1 MHPPYVRI
9 KLHFGGVLMDL
20 FKVFICEDE
29 SIVREG
35 LRDMIPWEKYGF
47 EFVGDAPDGE
57 MALPMIRKL
66 KPDVLITDITMPFM
80 DGLSLSKTVTKELPD
95 IKIIVISGYSDF
107 EYARKAIEIGVE
119 QYLLKPITKTDMIN
133 SLEGVRKKIVE
144 ENEQKD
150 YVKLYEQE
158 FKKFERMTHR
168 VFFEKLVEGSLSV
181 EEIYEEADKLRL
193 NLSADGYNFVIF
205 SIRDI
210 DQNAYSGNAS
220 GVTEG
225 LLNQF
230 LQYPDYI
237 IFRCNLFSY
246 AVLIKGDED
255 SLNRMED
262 KCVNMIRE
270 HCEENSASLDWH
282 VAVGDQTRRLSG
294 LSSCYQDANRVFA
307 YRHIFPNQ
315 HIFTSEQLKNEQY
328 APDKIEINKM
338 DAGKF
343 DPMIIRYF
351 VQTGTVNEISTFV
364 DDYLKSVE
372 SGVNSI
378 LFRYYLL
385 VSIRVNVELAL
396 KEAGINQELITDTLP
411 SFDTNV
417 TAEEVRPYM
426 DEALTLAI
434 RMRDAE
440 AQKRGNDIINNAV
453 DYINEHYADEDISLD
468 SVAEEINIST
478 NYLSALF
485 SNKVGLS
492 FVEYITKKRMAKAKI
507 LLRNTSKRSG
517 EIANEIGYKDPR
529 YFSFVFKKNQGCTPS
544 QYRNGEMPE
553 Q

>member
-1 MHPPYVRI
+1 MN
-9 KLHFGGVLMDL
+9 GGHQMEL

-47 EFVGDAPDGE
+47 EFAGDAPDGE
-57 MALPMIRKL
+57 MALPMIRKIR
-66 KPDVLITDITMPFM
+66 PDVLITDITMPFM
-80 DGLSLSKTVTKELPD
+80 DGLSLAKTVTKELPD

-119 QYLLKPITKTDMIN
+119 QYLLKPVTKTDMIN
-133 SLEGVRKKIVE
+133 ALEGTRKKIIE

-150 YVKLYEQE
+150 YVRLYEQE
-158 FKKFERMTHR
+158 FKKFERMSHR
-168 VFFEKLVEGSLSV
+168 AFFEKLVEGTMSV
-181 EEIYEEADKLRL
+181 QEIYEEADKLHI
-193 NLSADGYNFVIF
+193 NLSADGYNIVIF
-205 SIRDI
+205 SIM
-210 DQNAYSGNAS
+210 DQDQSIYSGEAS
-220 GVTEG
+220 GVTEI

-246 AVLIKGDED
+246 AVLIKGDEE
-255 SLNRMED
+255 SLKRMED
-262 KCVNMIRE
+262 KCVKMIRQQ
-270 HCEENSASLDWH
+270 CETSSTKLDWH
-282 VAVGDQTRRLSG
+282 VAVGVATNRLSG
-294 LSSCYQDANRVFA
+294 LSSCYQDANRAFA
-307 YRHIFPNQ
+307 YRHIFPTQ
-315 HIFTSEQLKNEQY
+315 HIFTSEQLKPEQY
-328 APDKIEINKM
+328 VQGEDEINKI

-351 VQTGTVNEISTFV
+351 VQTATLNEIGTFT
-364 DDYLKSVE
+364 DEYMQSLEGSVH
-372 SGVNSI
+372 SI

-396 KEAGINQELITDTLP
+396 KEAGVDSDRIQDMLP
-411 SFDTNV
+411 SFDMNTA
-417 TAEEVRPYM
+417 AEEVRGFLK
-426 DEALTLAI
+426 DVLTVAI
-434 RMRDAE
+434 NLRDAE
-440 AQKRGNDIINNAV
+440 AQKRGNDIIDNAV
-453 DYINEHYADEDISLD
+453 KYINEHYSDEDISLD
-468 SVAEEINIST
+468 SVAEEINISA

-492 FVEYITKKRMAKAKI
+492 FVEYITRKRMARAKI

-544 QYRNGEMPE
+544 QYRNGEIE
-553 Q
+553 DT

>member
-1 MHPPYVRI
+1 ME
-9 KLHFGGVLMDL
+9 L

-80 DGLSLSKTVTKELPD
+80 DGLSLSKTVTKELPN

-119 QYLLKPITKTDMIN
+119 QYLLKPVTKTDMIN
-133 SLEGVRKKIVE
+133 ALEGVRKKITE

-158 FKKFERMTHR
+158 FKKFERLTHR

-181 EEIYEEADKLRL
+181 QEIYEEADKLHL
-193 NLSADGYNFVIF
+193 NLAADGYNIVIF
-205 SIRDI
+205 SIRDL
-210 DQNAYSGNAS
+210 DQSTYSGNAS
-220 GVTEG
+220 GVTEN

-237 IFRCNLFSY
+237 IFRCNIFSY
-246 AVLIKGDED
+246 AVLIKGDEEN
-255 SLNRMED
+255 LKRMED
-262 KCVNMIRE
+262 KCVKMIMQQ
-270 HCEENSASLDWH
+270 CEPSSTLDWH
-282 VAVGDQTRRLSG
+282 VAVGVATNRLSG
-294 LSSCYQDANRVFA
+294 LSSCYQDANRAFA
-307 YRHIFPNQ
+307 YRHIFPSQ
-315 HIFTSEQLKNEQY
+315 HIFTSEQLKTEQY
-328 APDKIEINKM
+328 VPDESQINKI

-351 VQTGTVNEISTFV
+351 VQTGTLNEVDTFT
-364 DDYLKSVE
+364 DEYLQSLE
-372 SGVNSI
+372 SSMHSI

-396 KEAGINQELITDTLP
+396 NEAEVDSEEIANSLP
-411 SFDTNV
+411 TFDTNI
-417 TAEEVRPYM
+417 TAEEVKPYLK
-426 DEALTLAI
+426 EALTVAI
-434 RMRDAE
+434 KMRDAE

-468 SVAEEINIST
+468 SVAEEINISA

-492 FVEYITKKRMAKAKI
+492 FVEYITKKRMAKARI
-507 LLRNTSKRSG
+507 LLRSTSKKSG

-544 QYRNGEMPE
+544 QYRNGETE
-553 Q
+553 EE

>member
-9 KLHFGGVLMDL
+9 KLHFGGFLMDL

-181 EEIYEEADKLRL
+181 EEIYEEADKLHL

>member
-1 MHPPYVRI
+1 
-9 KLHFGGVLMDL
+9 MDL

-80 DGLSLSKTVTKELPD
+80 DGLSLSKTVTKELPN

-119 QYLLKPITKTDMIN
+119 QYLLKPVTKTDMIAA
-133 SLEGVRKKIVE
+133 LEGTRKKIIE

-158 FKKFERMTHR
+158 FKKFERLSHR

-181 EEIYEEADKLRL
+181 QEIYEEADKLHL
-193 NLSADGYNFVIF
+193 NLSADSYNIVIF
-205 SIRDI
+205 SIRDL
-210 DQNAYSGNAS
+210 DQSTYSGDAS
-220 GVTEG
+220 GVTEN
-225 LLNQF
+225 LLNEF

-237 IFRCNLFSY
+237 LFRCNLFSY
-246 AVLIKGDED
+246 AVLIKGDEE
-255 SLNRMED
+255 SLKRMED
-262 KCVNMIRE
+262 KCVKIITRA
-270 HCEENSASLDWH
+270 CEEAGGRLDWH
-282 VAVGDQTRRLSG
+282 VAVGVATNRLSG
-294 LSSCYQDANRVFA
+294 LSSCYQDANRAFA
-307 YRHIFPNQ
+307 YRHIFPMQ
-315 HIFTSEQLKNEQY
+315 HIFTSEQLKPEQY
-328 APDKIEINKM
+328 VSDDSEINKI

-351 VQTGTVNEISTFV
+351 VQTGTINEVGTFTEE
-364 DDYLKSVE
+364 YMQSIENSVH
-372 SGVNSI
+372 SL

-396 KEAGINQELITDTLP
+396 KEADVDSEQILDSLP
-411 SFDTNV
+411 TFDMNTK
-417 TAEEVRPYM
+417 AEEVKGYLN
-426 DEALTLAI
+426 DILQVAI
-434 RMRDAE
+434 QMRDAE
-440 AQKRGNDIINNAV
+440 AQKKGNDIIDNAV
-453 DYINEHYADEDISLD
+453 KYINEHYADEDISLD
-468 SVAEEINIST
+468 SVAEEINISA

-492 FVEYITKKRMAKAKI
+492 FVEYITKKRMARAKI

-544 QYRNGEMPE
+544 QYRNGEIE
-553 Q
+553 ES

>member
-1 MHPPYVRI
+1 
-9 KLHFGGVLMDL
+9 MDL

-47 EFVGDAPDGE
+47 EFAGDAPDGE
-57 MALPMIRKL
+57 MALPMIRKI

-80 DGLSLSKTVTKELPD
+80 DGLSLAKTVTKELPD

-107 EYARKAIEIGVE
+107 EYARKAIQIGVE
-119 QYLLKPITKTDMIN
+119 QYLLKPVTKTDMIN
-133 SLEGVRKKIVE
+133 VLEATRKKIIE

-158 FKKFERMTHR
+158 FKKFERMSHR
-168 VFFEKLVEGSLSV
+168 AFFEKLVEGTMSV
-181 EEIYEEADKLRL
+181 EQIYEEADKLHL
-193 NLSADGYNFVIF
+193 NLSADEYNIVIF
-205 SIRDI
+205 SIM
-210 DQNAYSGNAS
+210 DQDQTTYSGDAS
-220 GVTEG
+220 GVTDS

-230 LQYPDYI
+230 MQYPDYI

-246 AVLIKGDED
+246 AVLIKGDGE
-255 SLNRMED
+255 SLKRMED
-262 KCVNMIRE
+262 KCVKMIRE
-270 HCEENSASLDWH
+270 QCEMSSARLDWH
-282 VAVGDQTRRLSG
+282 VAVGVKTNRLSG
-294 LSSCYQDANRVFA
+294 LSSCYQDANRAFA
-307 YRHIFPNQ
+307 YRHIFPTQ
-315 HIFTSEQLKNEQY
+315 HIFTSEQLKPEQY
-328 APDKIEINKM
+328 VQDEDEINKI

-351 VQTGTVNEISTFV
+351 VQTGTINEIGTFT
-364 DDYLKSVE
+364 DEYMQSLEGSVH
-372 SGVNSI
+372 SI

-396 KEAGINQELITDTLP
+396 KESGVTPEQISDLLP
-411 SFDTNV
+411 TFDMNTA
-417 TAEEVRPYM
+417 AEEVRSYLR
-426 DEALTLAI
+426 DILTVAI
-434 RMRDAE
+434 NLRDTE
-440 AQKRGNDIINNAV
+440 AQKRGNDIIDNAV
-453 DYINEHYADEDISLD
+453 KYINEHYSDEDISLD
-468 SVAEEINIST
+468 SVAEEINISA

-492 FVEYITKKRMAKAKI
+492 FVEYITRKRMARAKI

-544 QYRNGEMPE
+544 QYRNGEIE
-553 Q
+553 ES

>member
-1 MHPPYVRI
+1 
-9 KLHFGGVLMDL
+9 
-20 FKVFICEDE
+20 
-29 SIVREG
+29 
-35 LRDMIPWEKYGF
+35 MIPWEKYGF

-80 DGLSLSKTVTKELPD
+80 DGLSLSKTVTKELPN

-119 QYLLKPITKTDMIN
+119 QYLLKPVTKTDMIN
-133 SLEGVRKKIVE
+133 ALEGVRKKITE

-158 FKKFERMTHR
+158 FKKFERLSHR

-181 EEIYEEADKLRL
+181 QEIYEEADKLHL
-193 NLSADGYNFVIF
+193 NLAADNYNIVIF
-205 SIRDI
+205 SIRDL
-210 DQNAYSGNAS
+210 DQSIYSDNAS
-220 GVTEG
+220 GVTET

-230 LQYPDYI
+230 MQYPDYI

-246 AVLIKGDED
+246 AVLIKGDEEGVK
-255 SLNRMED
+255 RMEE
-262 KCVNMIRE
+262 KCVKMIRQ
-270 HCEENSASLDWH
+270 HCEETSSQLDWH
-282 VAVGDQTRRLSG
+282 VAVGVATNRLSG
-294 LSSCYQDANRVFA
+294 LSACYQDANRAFA

-315 HIFTSEQLKNEQY
+315 HIFTSEQIKTEQFV
-328 APDKIEINKM
+328 AS

-351 VQTGTVNEISTFV
+351 VQTGTQGEVATFA

-372 SGVNSI
+372 ASVNSI

-396 KEAGINQELITDTLP
+396 KEANVDSDQIAAGLP
-411 SFDTNV
+411 TFDTNIQ
-417 TAEEVRPYM
+417 AEEVKGYLT
-426 DEALTLAI
+426 EALTIAI
-434 RMRDAE
+434 KMRDAE

-468 SVAEEINIST
+468 SVAEEINISA
-478 NYLSALF
+478 NYLSAVF

-492 FVEYITKKRMAKAKI
+492 FVEYVTKKRMAKAKI

-544 QYRNGEMPE
+544 QYRNGETGE
-553 Q
+553 E

>member
-1 MHPPYVRI
+1 
-9 KLHFGGVLMDL
+9 MDL

-80 DGLSLSKTVTKELPD
+80 DGLSLSKTVTKELPN

-119 QYLLKPITKTDMIN
+119 QYLLKPVTKTDMIN
-133 SLEGVRKKIVE
+133 ALEGVRKKITE

-158 FKKFERMTHR
+158 FKKFERLSHR

-181 EEIYEEADKLRL
+181 QEIYEEADKLHL
-193 NLSADGYNFVIF
+193 NLSADGYNIVIF
-205 SIRDI
+205 SIRDL
-210 DQNAYSGNAS
+210 DQSTYSDEAS
-220 GVTEG
+220 GVTEN

-246 AVLIKGDED
+246 AVLIKGDEE
-255 SLNRMED
+255 SLKRMEE
-262 KCVNMIRE
+262 KCVKMIGQ
-270 HCEENSASLDWH
+270 HCEQASATLDWH
-282 VAVGDQTRRLSG
+282 VAVGVATNRLSG
-294 LSSCYQDANRVFA
+294 LSSCYQDANRAFA

-315 HIFTSEQLKNEQY
+315 HIFTSEQIKSEQY
-328 APDKIEINKM
+328 VPDESELHKI

-351 VQTGTVNEISTFV
+351 VQTGTAGEVETFA
-364 DDYLKSVE
+364 DDYLKSLE
-372 SGVNSI
+372 SSINSI

-396 KEAGINQELITDTLP
+396 KEADVDSEQIANSLP
-411 SFDTNV
+411 TFDTNI
-417 TAEEVRPYM
+417 TAEEVKPYLN
-426 DEALTLAI
+426 EALSIAI
-434 RMRDAE
+434 KMRDAE

-468 SVAEEINIST
+468 SVAEEINISA

-517 EIANEIGYKDPR
+517 EIANEIGYRDPR

-544 QYRNGEMPE
+544 QYRNGEVTE
-553 Q
+553 

>member
-1 MHPPYVRI
+1 ME
-9 KLHFGGVLMDL
+9 L

-80 DGLSLSKTVTKELPD
+80 DGLSLSKTVTKELPN

-119 QYLLKPITKTDMIN
+119 QYLLKPVTKTDMIN
-133 SLEGVRKKIVE
+133 ALEGVRKKITE

-158 FKKFERMTHR
+158 FKKFERLTHR

-181 EEIYEEADKLRL
+181 QEIYEEADKLHL
-193 NLSADGYNFVIF
+193 NLASDGYNIVIF
-205 SIRDI
+205 SIRDL
-210 DQNAYSGNAS
+210 DQSTYSGNAS
-220 GVTEG
+220 GVTEN
-225 LLNQF
+225 LLNLF
-230 LQYPDYI
+230 MQYPDYI

-246 AVLIKGDED
+246 AVLIKGDEE
-255 SLNRMED
+255 SLQRMED
-262 KCVNMIRE
+262 KCVNMIIQQ
-270 HCEENSASLDWH
+270 CESSPNLDWH
-282 VAVGDQTRRLSG
+282 VAVGAKTNRLSG
-294 LSSCYQDANRVFA
+294 LSSCYQDANRAFA

-315 HIFTSEQLKNEQY
+315 HIFTSEQLKTEQY
-328 APDKIEINKM
+328 VPDENQINKI

-351 VQTGTVNEISTFV
+351 VQTGTINEVGTFA
-364 DDYLKSVE
+364 DEYLQSLE
-372 SGVNSI
+372 GSIHSI

-396 KEAGINQELITDTLP
+396 KEADVDSEQIAENLP
-411 SFDTNV
+411 TFDMNI
-417 TAEEVRPYM
+417 TAEEVKGYLN
-426 DEALTLAI
+426 DALTMAI
-434 RMRDAE
+434 KMRDAE
-440 AQKRGNDIINNAV
+440 AQKKGNDIINNAV
-453 DYINEHYADEDISLD
+453 EYINEHYADEDISLD
-468 SVAEEINIST
+468 SVAEEINISA

-492 FVEYITKKRMAKAKI
+492 FVEYITKKRMARAKI
-507 LLRNTSKRSG
+507 LLRNTSKKSG

-544 QYRNGEMPE
+544 QYRNGEIE
-553 Q
+553 EE

>member
-1 MHPPYVRI
+1 MLELGYVN
-9 KLHFGGVLMDL
+9 GGHLMDL

-80 DGLSLSKTVTKELPD
+80 DGLSLSKTVTKELPN

-119 QYLLKPITKTDMIN
+119 QYLLKPVTKTDMIN
-133 SLEGVRKKIVE
+133 ALEGVRKKITE

-158 FKKFERMTHR
+158 FKKFERLTHR

-181 EEIYEEADKLRL
+181 QEIYEEADKLHL
-193 NLSADGYNFVIF
+193 NLSADAYNIVIF
-205 SIRDI
+205 SIRDH
-210 DQNAYSGNAS
+210 DQSTYSDNAS
-220 GVTEG
+220 GVTES

-230 LQYPDYI
+230 MQYPDYI

-246 AVLIKGDED
+246 AVLIKGDDE
-255 SLNRMED
+255 SVKRMED
-262 KCVNMIRE
+262 KCVKMIRQ
-270 HCEENSASLDWH
+270 HCEETPSQLDWH
-282 VAVGDQTRRLSG
+282 VAVGASTNRLSG
-294 LSSCYQDANRVFA
+294 LSSCYQDANRAFA

-315 HIFTSEQLKNEQY
+315 HIFTSEQLKTEQFI
-328 APDKIEINKM
+328 ANDTEINKI

-351 VQTGTVNEISTFV
+351 VQTGTGAEVETFA

-372 SGVNSI
+372 ASVNSI

-396 KEAGINQELITDTLP
+396 KEANVDSELIASSLP
-411 SFDTNV
+411 TFDTNIQ
-417 TAEEVRPYM
+417 ADEVKGYLT
-426 DEALTLAI
+426 EALTIAI
-434 RMRDAE
+434 KMRDAE

-468 SVAEEINIST
+468 SVAEEINISA
-478 NYLSALF
+478 NYLSAVF

-507 LLRNTSKRSG
+507 LLRNTSKKSG

-544 QYRNGEMPE
+544 QYRNGEVPE
-553 Q
+553 E

>member
-1 MHPPYVRI
+1 M
-9 KLHFGGVLMDL
+9 K
-20 FKVFICEDE
+20 
-29 SIVREG
+29 
-35 LRDMIPWEKYGF
+35 
-47 EFVGDAPDGE
+47 DAPDGE

-80 DGLSLSKTVTKELPD
+80 DGLSLSKTVTKELPN

-119 QYLLKPITKTDMIN
+119 QYLLKPVTKTDMIN
-133 SLEGVRKKIVE
+133 ALEGVRKKITE

-158 FKKFERMTHR
+158 FKKFERLTHR

-181 EEIYEEADKLRL
+181 QEIYEEADKLHL
-193 NLSADGYNFVIF
+193 NLSADAYNIVIF
-205 SIRDI
+205 SIRDL
-210 DQNAYSGNAS
+210 DQSTYSDNAS
-220 GVTEG
+220 GVTES

-230 LQYPDYI
+230 MQYPDYI

-246 AVLIKGDED
+246 AVLIKGDDE
-255 SLNRMED
+255 SVKRMED
-262 KCVNMIRE
+262 KCVKMIRQ
-270 HCEENSASLDWH
+270 HCEETPSQLDWH
-282 VAVGDQTRRLSG
+282 VAVGASTNRLSG
-294 LSSCYQDANRVFA
+294 LSSCYQDANRAFA

-315 HIFTSEQLKNEQY
+315 HIFTSEQLKTEQFI
-328 APDKIEINKM
+328 ANDTEINKI

-351 VQTGTVNEISTFV
+351 VQTGTGAEVETFA

-372 SGVNSI
+372 ASVNSI

-396 KEAGINQELITDTLP
+396 KEANVDSELIASSLP
-411 SFDTNV
+411 
-417 TAEEVRPYM
+417 
-426 DEALTLAI
+426 
-434 RMRDAE
+434 E

-468 SVAEEINIST
+468 SVAEEINISA
-478 NYLSALF
+478 NYLSAVF

-507 LLRNTSKRSG
+507 LLRNTSKKSG

-544 QYRNGEMPE
+544 QYRNGEIPE
-553 Q
+553 E